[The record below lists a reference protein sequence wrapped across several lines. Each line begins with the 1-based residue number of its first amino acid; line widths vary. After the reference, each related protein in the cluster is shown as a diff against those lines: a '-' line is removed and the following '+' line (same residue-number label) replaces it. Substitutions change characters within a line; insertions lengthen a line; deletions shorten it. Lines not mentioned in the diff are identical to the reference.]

1 MPQTPAQ
8 KKETV
13 ENLKEKIARKK
24 AMILV
29 DFKGLKVK
37 GLFDLRKRL
46 KNVGAQFV
54 VAKKTLMKLAFQEK
68 KIKID
73 PNEIEG
79 QIALVFGFKDEL
91 LPAKALYNFSLENKN
106 LKILGGL
113 IESQKDE
120 FLNSEKIIELGKLPS
135 KEELLARLT
144 GSISAPISNLIN
156 VLEGNF
162 KGLVYALSAIK
173 K

>member
-13 ENLKEKIARKK
+13 ENLKEKIAQKK

-46 KNVGAQFV
+46 KNVGAQFI

-73 PNEIEG
+73 PDKIEG

-91 LPAKALYNFSLENKN
+91 LPAKTLYNFSLENKN